1 MNKFFNE
8 SSLQR
13 FNTLAFPLV
22 FLWSI
27 SLCGAIFLPSSTYE
41 RFAYPFEPFFE
52 IFHLGEKLALSDLS
66 PAVHT
71 KTITL
76 TTLVPYPH
84 RLKGIYRAHSGSY
97 ASIYDGK
104 ETLIVPLKGT
114 YKGVFHLIGLN
125 DTSAIFQGYGKTYR
139 LRLGKDDN
147 LSRWERVTRSVS
159 TPLEKTAKENRPHVI
174 AYQSVM
180 NQVNNMRNIHKSID
194 ISESRNGSKFMG
206 YRINAIAPDSIF
218 SQLGLQKGD
227 VIYAVNNQKL
237 ESFGDVLMIYGR
249 IPQFRSIRLT
259 VQRNNLPKEIVYE
272 IIR

>member
-13 FNTLAFPLV
+13 FNKLAFPLV

-27 SLCGAIFLPSSTYE
+27 SLFGAIFLPTCTYE
-41 RFAYPFEPFFE
+41 RFTYPFEPFFE
-52 IFHLGEKLALSDLS
+52 IFHFGEKLALSDLTS
-66 PAVHT
+66 AVHT
-71 KTITL
+71 KTVTL

-84 RLKGIYRAHSGSY
+84 RIKGIYRSQTGSF

-114 YKGVFHLIGLN
+114 YKGVFRLIGLN

-147 LSRWERVTRSVS
+147 LSRWERLTRSVS
-159 TPLEKTAKENRPHVI
+159 TSLEKTAKENLPHAI
-174 AYQSVM
+174 AYQRVM
-180 NQVNNMRNIHKSID
+180 KQVHDVQNIHKSID

-206 YRINAIAPDSIF
+206 YRINTIAPDSIF

-227 VIYAVNNQKL
+227 IIYAVNNQKL

-249 IPQFRSIRLT
+249 IPQLRSIRLT
-259 VQRNNLPKEIVYE
+259 VQRNNLPKDIVYE